1 MGRMILI
8 TPRAARA
15 YIHKIILDKW
25 SMLARYLPDDPEKKV
40 KKNVFLCCVFMSTRA
55 CFCPCRKV
63 PAVTEKTKMNIDEMN
78 INDIFNQDNATMLI
92 NTDPLTGEHVET
104 EQEWTAAHERELLAM
119 DAEKNQN

>member
-1 MGRMILI
+1 MILI

-25 SMLARYLPDDPEKKV
+25 PCWHDTCLPPPKKS
-40 KKNVFLCCVFMSTRA
+40 KKNDFLCCIFWPTKA

-78 INDIFNQDNATMLI
+78 INNILNQDNPTMLI
-92 NTDPLTGEHVET
+92 STDPLTGEHVEA

>member
-1 MGRMILI
+1 MACAGTIPA
-8 TPRAARA
+8 TP
-15 YIHKIILDKW
+15 
-25 SMLARYLPDDPEKKV
+25 PEKKV
-40 KKNVFLCCVFMSTRA
+40 KKNDFLCCIFWPTKA

-78 INDIFNQDNATMLI
+78 INNILNQDNPTMLI
-92 NTDPLTGEHVET
+92 STDPLTGEHVEA

>member
-1 MGRMILI
+1 MAL
-8 TPRAARA
+8 
-15 YIHKIILDKW
+15 
-25 SMLARYLPDDPEKKV
+25 LAQYLPPPPEKKV
-40 KKNVFLCCVFMSTRA
+40 KKNDFLCCNFWAIQA
-55 CFCPCRKV
+55 CLCSCRKV

-92 NTDPLTGEHVET
+92 NTDPLTGEHVEA

>member
-1 MGRMILI
+1 LLQFLGNSGIL
-8 TPRAARA
+8 
-15 YIHKIILDKW
+15 L
-25 SMLARYLPDDPEKKV
+25 SMQEGSCGNL
-40 KKNVFLCCVFMSTRA
+40 
-55 CFCPCRKV
+55 
-63 PAVTEKTKMNIDEMN
+63 KTKMNIDEMN

>member
-1 MGRMILI
+1 
-8 TPRAARA
+8 
-15 YIHKIILDKW
+15 
-25 SMLARYLPDDPEKKV
+25 
-40 KKNVFLCCVFMSTRA
+40 
-55 CFCPCRKV
+55 
-63 PAVTEKTKMNIDEMN
+63 MNIAEMN

>member
-92 NTDPLTGEHVET
+92 NTDPLTGEHVEA